1 MFETEI
7 LNLVNNDQN
16 ILNLLKADPD
26 FLKYERLYNYEIKK
40 KSGSKANIEK
50 IFTEILNSAIDSKY
64 KPRLNNFNN

>member
-7 LNLVNNDQN
+7 LNLINNDKN
-16 ILNLLKADPD
+16 ILNLVKTDPD
-26 FLKYERLYNYEIKK
+26 FPKYERLYNYEIKK
-40 KSGSKANIEK
+40 NSGSKANIEK